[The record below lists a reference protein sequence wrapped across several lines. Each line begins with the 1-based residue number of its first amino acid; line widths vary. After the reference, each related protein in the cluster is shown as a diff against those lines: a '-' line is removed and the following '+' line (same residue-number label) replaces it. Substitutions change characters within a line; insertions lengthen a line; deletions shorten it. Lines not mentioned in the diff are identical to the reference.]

1 MTACD
6 LKKTQQPKF

>member
-6 LKKTQQPKF
+6 LEVVYYS